1 MAAGRNMRGTGLP
14 AACTAGCDSNA
25 SRAASRGIGSVVRA
39 PIGRL
44 AVDTG
49 GGGERTG
56 ALHEASAAAARA
68 KATARATA
76 DAGAFTARLRSGS
89 R

>member
-1 MAAGRNMRGTGLP
+1 MAAGRDMRGTGLP

-49 GGGERTG
+49 GGTRLVQRTG
-56 ALHEASAAAARA
+56 AFGAARA
-68 KATARATA
+68 EATARAMA
-76 DAGAFTARLRSGS
+76 DAGAFTVRLRSGS